1 MYPGV
6 IVEYNDQSDIPV
18 TLPVTE
24 VRNQPLF
31 AAIFTADK
39 GPEGWTRVSGE
50 DFFNLYGNT
59 ISFARHGQPL
69 LQAAMTINAGAELLC
84 KRLVASDATLANL
97 GIIVKID
104 DITENVQVQATDEA
118 GKLLYVDAKGDQTTD
133 ATTDNV
139 ANKPIMVDKMI
150 KVSAQA
156 TDKDGKPLYTDAEGN
171 ETTDATAEDGTAN
184 LPLMKETEVVET
196 VVTGKTITYS
206 VKSATAAKTV
216 AEAKDEIIEGLSEG
230 EKLLYV
236 IADNGRGESKKRVK
250 IVPNY
255 KLSKNLSYT
264 LYTLT
269 VIEGTKEIESMTF
282 SVNPDLIV
290 SGENISL
297 PSMINTHSTQLT
309 CVAVDE
315 NIEYLAKTISE
326 TRGAI
331 NDTNIYQDD
340 ILFGCTNRGEA
351 IAGVTLDE
359 TGKDLKA
366 SYGQILDGGV
376 NGKLGAYPF
385 SEDET
390 VRNEYV
396 AQAVSALTG
405 DFDTVIFNVDQYMIS
420 AFVDANYP
428 DDVKSAIADLARFR
442 EDFVYFRDMGLGKTD
457 LSLVEE
463 CNNKYDPDKDKNMF
477 CATYCQSYDV
487 IDPYTKKQIP
497 VTIGYDLAQK
507 LVAHCNNGCILPTA
521 GMKYNMTI
529 DNAIYGT
536 LSFAPTICP
545 EENGFE
551 GNQKEKLEDM
561 HINYASYINNQLVIE
576 SLYTSQE
583 RNSQWSYINNVM
595 GIQEVVKAIRTRCP
609 AIRYTFIDGEDLERY
624 KADVEEVIAPFQSNF
639 KQLTLDFVSD
649 ATYSANKIFYAALK
663 VVYNDFVQTEWFKVT
678 ALSAVETSEA

>member
-84 KRLVASDATLANL
+84 KRLVAEDATLANL
-97 GIIVKID
+97 GIVVKLED
-104 DITENVQVQATDEA
+104 VTSKVQATDDQ
-118 GKLLYVDAKGDQTTD
+118 GNLLYLDAD
-133 ATTDNV
+133 
-139 ANKPIMVDKMI
+139 
-150 KVSAQA
+150 
-156 TDKDGKPLYTDAEGN
+156 GN
-171 ETTDATAEDGTAN
+171 ETTEAERLADDGITKVAN
-184 LPLMKETEVVET
+184 EVLYAKDEEGNDVTE
-196 VVTGKTITYS
+196 VTGKTITYS

-216 AEAKDEIIEGLSEG
+216 AEAKTEIIKGLAEG

-255 KLSKNLSYT
+255 KLSKSLSYT

-269 VIEGTKEIESMTF
+269 VIEGTSEIESMTF

-315 NIEYLAKTISE
+315 NVEYLAKAISE
-326 TRGAI
+326 ARGAI

-340 ILFGCTNRGEA
+340 ILFGCTNRGVA
-351 IAGVTLDE
+351 IAGVTLSE
-359 TGKDLKA
+359 TGKDLQA

-390 VRNEYV
+390 VRAEYV
-396 AQAVSALTG
+396 KQAVSALTG

-428 DDVKSAIADLARFR
+428 DEVKSAIADLARFR

-487 IDPYTKKQIP
+487 IDPYTKKQIA

>member
-39 GPEGWTRVSGE
+39 GPEKWTRVSGE
-50 DFFNLYGNT
+50 EFFNLYGNT
-59 ISFARHGQPL
+59 ISYARHGQPL

-84 KRLVASDATLANL
+84 KRLVANDATLANL
-97 GIIVKID
+97 GIVVKLED
-104 DITENVQVQATDEA
+104 VTAQVQATD
-118 GKLLYVDAKGDQTTD
+118 DQG
-133 ATTDNV
+133 NL
-139 ANKPIMVDKMI
+139 
-150 KVSAQA
+150 
-156 TDKDGKPLYTDAEGN
+156 LYTDAEGN
-171 ETTDATAEDGTAN
+171 ETTEAAAEDGTPNTALYTN
-184 LPLMKETEVVET
+184 ETEVV
-196 VVTGKTITYS
+196 GKSIIYS
-206 VKSATAAKTV
+206 VKSATAANTV
-216 AEAKDEIIEGLSEG
+216 AKAKEEITATLGEG
-230 EKLLYV
+230 EMLLYV

-250 IVPNY
+250 ITPNY
-255 KLSKNLSYT
+255 KLSKSLSYT
-264 LYTLT
+264 LYTLA
-269 VIEGTKEIESMTF
+269 VIEGSSEIESMTF

-290 SGENISL
+290 AGENISL

-315 NIEYLAKTISE
+315 NIEALAKAISE
-326 TRGAI
+326 ARGAI
-331 NDTNIYQDD
+331 DDDNIYQDD
-340 ILFGCTNRGEA
+340 ILFGYTNRGVA
-351 IAGVTLDE
+351 IPGVTLDE
-359 TGKDLKA
+359 NGKDLKNT
-366 SYGQILDGGV
+366 YGQLLDGGV
-376 NGKLGAYPF
+376 NGTLGAYPF
-385 SEDET
+385 SEDAA
-390 VRNEYV
+390 VRAEYTK
-396 AQAVSALTG
+396 QAVSALSG

-428 DDVKSAIADLARFR
+428 DDVKAAIADLARFR

-463 CNNKYDPDKDKNMF
+463 CNNKYDPDTDKNMF
-477 CATYCQSYDV
+477 CATYCQSYDI
-487 IDPYTKKQIP
+487 IDPYTKKQVP

-639 KQLTLDFVSD
+639 KQLSLEFVSD